1 MELYHDLNDLHLQ
14 GLFMSREVLEDK
26 ELRYIFFTGNI
37 DLNSNVMDQKYQLA
51 IKILISN

>member
-26 ELRYIFFTGNI
+26 EPIYIFFTGNI
-37 DLNSNVMDQKYQLA
+37 DFNNNVMNQKYQLA